1 MILGIATV
9 VVLVLGR
16 TCDLLPAK
24 KRDQR
29 RHRPRTSFSPFTRP
43 ANFRQQQLS
52 EEAEAIA
59 DEYQRRADEA
69 WREELGRESRNRLV
83 SDQNDDGITKTT

>member
-9 VVLVLGR
+9 VVLVLVA
-16 TCDLLPAK
+16 LAILPAK
-24 KRDQR
+24 KRD
-29 RHRPRTSFSPFTRP
+29 HNKSTTNFAPSFSRS
-43 ANFRQQQLS
+43 ANFRQQQLT

-69 WREELGRESRNRLV
+69 WREELGEKAAALLQARHP
-83 SDQNDDGITKTT
+83 TTPKPRKA

>member
-9 VVLVLGR
+9 VVLVLVA
-16 TCDLLPAK
+16 LAILPAK
-24 KRDQR
+24 KRDR
-29 RHRPRTSFSPFTRP
+29 DTSTPNFVQSFTRP

-69 WREELGRESRNRLV
+69 WREELGAKATVLF
-83 SDQNDDGITKTT
+83 QTKTTAASKPRKS

>member
-9 VVLVLGR
+9 VVLVLVA
-16 TCDLLPAK
+16 LAILPAK
-24 KRDQR
+24 KRDRDASTPNFVQ
-29 RHRPRTSFSPFTRP
+29 SFTRP

-69 WREELGRESRNRLV
+69 WREELGEKAAVLF
-83 SDQNDDGITKTT
+83 QTKTTTATKTSKS